1 MSTQHHSAKNGQKQ
15 LKPNIKNVRIVKK
28 NIKKIRILREIKRRY
43 ESSFLKKINLT
54 KIKYD

>member
-1 MSTQHHSAKNGQKQ
+1 MSTQHYSAKNGQKQ

-43 ESSFLKKINLT
+43 
-54 KIKYD
+54 

>member
-28 NIKKIRILREIKRRY
+28 KYKKNQNPQKNQMEILI
-43 ESSFLKKINLT
+43 FIFKKNKLNKN
-54 KIKYD
+54 KI